1 MKTTWRLKSRITHLK
16 SPFLLAACLILAAL
30 GPPATELARASQGRG
45 SPPELLVGA
54 AATYAMLR
62 QFPVAIKLYD
72 RALDVIPNDP
82 ELIALK
88 AAMYQ
93 AEGNL
98 QEAAKLLID
107 VNERTTSVT
116 AFATKL
122 DQLRLER
129 NHAEAIRLLQARR
142 AQGSS
147 ACCDG
152 FEMLHLAFAQRFVGD
167 TAGAKVT
174 AEQARN
180 TLEPLCKEQPDIPDL
195 EVELALADA
204 VLGERDSAL
213 KEAERAIMLVPS
225 AKDAVHRPGYEE
237 ILALIQT
244 VLGENSRAIST
255 LTQLLKTPYGSLIYG
270 PAPVTP
276 ALLRLDP
283 IWDPLRTD
291 PAFQKLC
298 EEKQPPATP

>member
-16 SPFLLAACLILAAL
+16 SPFLLAACLILTAL
-30 GPPATELARASQGRG
+30 DPPATELARASQGRG

-62 QFPVAIKLYD
+62 QFPIAIKLYD

-107 VNERTTSVT
+107 VNERTTCGT
-116 AFATKL
+116 AFGAKL
-122 DQLRLER
+122 CQLRLER
-129 NHAEAIRLLQARR
+129 NHAEAIRLLQARG
-142 AQGSS
+142 AQVPS
-147 ACCDG
+147 ACDA

-213 KEAERAIMLVPS
+213 EEAERAIMLMPS
-225 AKDAVHRPGYEE
+225 ATDAVNRPGYEE

-255 LTQLLKTPYGSLIYG
+255 LTQLLETPYGSLIYC

-283 IWDPLRTD
+283 IWDPLRGD

-298 EEKQPPATP
+298 EEKQPPGTP